1 MWTFF
6 APRRAN
12 YLFKQFKFI
21 IEIDEF
27 EEMEIEASL
36 DLNFKKLIF
45 FDIFT
50 QFHYLT

>member
-36 DLNFKKLIF
+36 DLNLKI
-45 FDIFT
+45 DIF
-50 QFHYLT
+50 